1 MIPSEN
7 VLTNLITT
15 VLSREVIKKEYYKSI
30 LG

>member
-1 MIPSEN
+1 MISSEN

-15 VLSREVIKKEYYKSI
+15 VLSREVIKKEYYKNI